1 MSEQK
6 SFEQKQNERASILG
20 DYIGSPEYKEA
31 YSAYKEVSDPNYL
44 ENIKKN
50 VQKTLGEKTTDW
62 ERNAEYQAAVQKQK
76 DIVQNWIKQKEKLS
90 YLMNIIGSNPY
101 ISGKSALENANKI
114 VFNKKGGVLDDKIAL
129 EQIKQNHRIT
139 LKTLEYEQRKKLEET
154 KQTMIALSKNH
165 EAIRKSLIKIFK

>member
-1 MSEQK
+1 
-6 SFEQKQNERASILG
+6 
-20 DYIGSPEYKEA
+20 
-31 YSAYKEVSDPNYL
+31 
-44 ENIKKN
+44 
-50 VQKTLGEKTTDW
+50 
-62 ERNAEYQAAVQKQK
+62 
-76 DIVQNWIKQKEKLS
+76 
-90 YLMNIIGSNPY
+90 MNIIGSNPY